1 MKIVS
6 INHTSAFDI
15 RKMLTLSAVE
25 YLNTLK
31 FNVRFNAENYTWALV
46 GTDALGGILITCSG
60 EGYDDDS
67 FGVIFMESKCSTRP
81 YSIRPIP
88 DLDGNYTEGIEI
100 APAYFD
106 EDEPAK
112 AFQTWDVGE
121 WVKLTPS
128 QEIEYQSDLTLE
140 DREPDEDEPDE
151 DQEDEDE
158 N

>member
-6 INHTSAFDI
+6 INHTCTSDI
-15 RKMLTLSAVE
+15 RKMLMLSAVE

-31 FNVRFNAENYTWALV
+31 FTVRFNAENYTWSLI
-46 GTDALGGILITCSG
+46 GTDQLGGVLITCDG
-60 EGYDDDS
+60 HGYDVDS
-67 FGVIFMESKCSTRP
+67 FCVLFMESKGITRP

-88 DLDGNYTEGIEI
+88 DLDGNFLEGVEI

-112 AFQTWDVGE
+112 AFQTWDESE
-121 WVKLTPS
+121 WVKLTPA
-128 QEIEYQSDLTLE
+128 QEIEYLSDLTLE
-140 DREPDEDEPDE
+140 DREADEDALWDTDDE
-151 DQEDEDE
+151 EE

>member
-67 FGVIFMESKCSTRP
+67 FGVIFMESKGITRP

-112 AFQTWDVGE
+112 AFQTWDESE
-121 WVKLTPS
+121 WIKLTPV
-128 QEIEYQSDLTLE
+128 QEIDWSAASYSE
-140 DREPDEDEPDE
+140 DEDEE
-151 DQEDEDE
+151 TTEDEDE